1 MPSTEDEWHEDP
13 ARPDL
18 EERLG
23 HWFEDARLLDRA
35 LTHRSLS
42 GPDTPSY
49 ERLEFLGDRVLGFV
63 IADALLERFPD
74 EPEGHLSRR
83 LNALVRRET
92 LAEVARALDLGPDI
106 RFGPSE
112 EALGAENPALLADVC
127 EALIAAIYRD
137 AGVEA
142 ARAFV
147 ARNWEGRFD
156 SAANPP
162 RDPKSALQEWSMGRG
177 LGLPTYEE
185 TARGGPDHAPVFTI
199 RVSVGDLGAC
209 EGEGRSKRAAEQT
222 AAADL
227 LKRLKNDD

>member
-1 MPSTEDEWHEDP
+1 MPSTDATAPDSG
-13 ARPDL
+13 DL
-18 EERLG
+18 ETRLG
-23 HWFEDARLLDRA
+23 HRFGDRRRLDRA

-42 GPDTPSY
+42 APDTPSY
-49 ERLEFLGDRVLGFV
+49 ERLEFLGDRVLGFI
-63 IADALLERFPD
+63 IADALLKRFPD

-92 LAEVARALDLGPDI
+92 LADVARELSIGPEI

-127 EALIAAIYRD
+127 EAIIAAIYRD
-137 AGVEA
+137 AGIEA

-147 ARNWEGRFD
+147 LRHWESRFD

-162 RDPKSALQEWSMGRG
+162 RDPKSALQEWSMARA
-177 LGLPTYEE
+177 LGLPVYEE
-185 TARGGPDHAPVFTI
+185 VARGGPDHAPVFTV
-199 RVSVGDLGAC
+199 RVSIGDLGAA
-209 EGEGRSKRAAEQT
+209 EGKGRAKRAAEQT

-227 LKRLKNDD
+227 LKRLKNEHG